1 MARVYDVAAYILD
14 RMGSLSAMK
23 LQKLCYYSQAWHLVW
38 DEEPLFPEP
47 IQAWANGPV
56 VRALYTAHR
65 GDFRVDSMP
74 GWTEADATALTDGER
89 STIEA
94 VLNFYGPMTA
104 HQLSELTHSERPW
117 QAARSG
123 LPAGAR
129 SEVQITD
136 ASMAAYYDALTSS
149 ADQR

>member
-1 MARVYDVAAYILD
+1 MASVYDVAAYILD
-14 RMGSLSAMK
+14 KTGSLSAMK
-23 LQKLCYYSQAWHLVW
+23 LQKLCYYSHAWHLVW
-38 DEEPLFPEP
+38 DEEPLFPEQ

-56 VRALYTAHR
+56 VRALYSAHR
-65 GDFRVDSMP
+65 GEFRVGTMP
-74 GWTEADATALTDGER
+74 GWTGADPANLTESEQ

-94 VLNFYGPMTA
+94 VLNFYGPMSA

-117 QAARSG
+117 QQAREG

-136 ASMAAYYDALTSS
+136 VAMAAYYDSLTAS